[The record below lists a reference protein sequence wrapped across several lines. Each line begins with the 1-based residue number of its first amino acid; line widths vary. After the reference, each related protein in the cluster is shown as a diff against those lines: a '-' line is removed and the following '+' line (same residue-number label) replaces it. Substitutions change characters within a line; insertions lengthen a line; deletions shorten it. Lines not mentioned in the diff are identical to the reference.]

1 MTYGFPNFICH
12 LCIMQ
17 RSPFQNRFV
26 TKYKLT
32 QILHHTGTLSSE
44 ILNCL
49 GDQIRGVVINPFLVV
64 VVMLSTVVI
73 RGSFRP
79 LLFEHVQYTV
89 DCAKGACST
98 TSGAAVNH
106 NRPKTWWL
114 GVFSAELDCTAPPGD
129 FVALF
134 NKFQ

>member
-1 MTYGFPNFICH
+1 
-12 LCIMQ
+12 MQ

-49 GDQIRGVVINPFLVV
+49 GDQICGVIIYPFLVV
-64 VVMLSTVVI
+64 VVIILSTVVI
-73 RGSFRP
+73 RGSFRA
-79 LLFEHVQYTV
+79 LLFEHVQDTV

-98 TSGAAVNH
+98 TASAAMYH
-106 NRPKTWWL
+106 NRPKTCWL
-114 GVFSAELDCTAPPGD
+114 GVLSAELYCTAPPGD
-129 FVALF
+129 FVALLD
-134 NKFQ
+134 KFQ